1 MIFDANY
8 SSFVT
13 ILAYREGDLYSQE
26 RVAFRAVPRP
36 GDLVACIVSGVTKYF
51 EVLFV
56 EHYSRFNP
64 EREAYEADG
73 MCIYALPISN
83 QERSEKLGGNRSA

>member
-13 ILAYREGDLYSQE
+13 ILAYPENDLYSQE

-36 GDLVACIVSGVTKYF
+36 GDLVTCIVEDVTKYF

-56 EHYSRFNP
+56 EHSSRFNP
-64 EREAYEADG
+64 EREAYEASG
-73 MCIYALPISN
+73 MCIHAKPISN
-83 QERSEKLGGNRSA
+83 QERSEKLGGNQ

>member
-13 ILAYREGDLYSQE
+13 ILAYPEDDFYTQE

-36 GDLVACIVSGVTKYF
+36 GDLVTCIVEDVTKYF

-56 EHYSRFNP
+56 EHSSRFNP

-73 MCIYALPISN
+73 LCIHALPISSK
-83 QERSEKLGGNRSA
+83 ERSSKLGGNR

>member
-8 SSFVT
+8 SSFVAL
-13 ILAYREGDLYSQE
+13 LAYPEGDIYSQK

-36 GDLVACIVSGVTKYF
+36 GDLVACIVSDVTKYF

-56 EHYSRFNP
+56 EHSSRFNP

-73 MCIYALPISN
+73 LCIHALPISN
-83 QERSEKLGGNRSA
+83 QERSEKLGRNQ